1 MRDVVEACLESVEG
15 TPGGFTARFRF
26 PPELDVF
33 PAHFPGHP
41 LVPGVFLIEAV
52 RCAAARHLGSALAI
66 LRVDSAKFSAEVPP
80 GAELTLAAELAPAA
94 GEIRCAATVSG
105 EMGAAASIRLVLT
118 P

>member
-1 MRDVVEACLESVEG
+1 VRDVVEACLEAVEPA
-15 TPGGFTARFRF
+15 PGGFSARFRF

-52 RCAAARHLGSALAI
+52 RCAAARHVGSALAI
-66 LRVDSAKFSAEVPP
+66 RRVDSAKFSAEVPP
-80 GAELTLAAELAPAA
+80 GAELTLAAELARAA
-94 GEIRCAATVSG
+94 GEFRCTATIAG
-105 EMGAAASIRLVLT
+105 EMGAAAAIRLVLA